1 MRSFPL
7 RLITPSSGV
16 TSPSTT
22 RTSVDLPAP
31 FGPSKVKIFPGLS
44 SSDTSE
50 RTRRYQKKPRHFPG
64 NQTCHVNFS
73 LAVVMKCYNIT
84 LLIFITMIGRIMLHK
99 KTLLFAAL
107 SAALWG
113 GATQAADAAVVASL
127 KPVGFIASAI
137 ADGVTETQVLLP
149 DGASEHDY
157 SLRPSDVKRLQNAD
171 LVVWVGPEMEA
182 FMQKPVSK
190 LPEAKQVT
198 IAQLEDVKPLL
209 MKSIHDDDDDHDHA
223 EKSDEDHHHGDF
235 NMHLWLSPEIARAT
249 AVAIHGKLVELMP
262 QSRAKLDANLKDFE
276 AQLASTETQVGNE
289 LAPLKGKGYFVFHDA
304 YGYFEKQFGLTPLGH
319 FTVNPE
325 IQPGAQRLH
334 EIRTQLVEQKATCVF
349 AEPQFRPAVVESVA
363 RGTSVRMGTLDPPG
377 TNIKLG
383 KTSYS
388 EFLNQ
393 LANQYASCLK
403 GD

>member
-1 MRSFPL
+1 
-7 RLITPSSGV
+7 
-16 TSPSTT
+16 
-22 RTSVDLPAP
+22 
-31 FGPSKVKIFPGLS
+31 
-44 SSDTSE
+44 
-50 RTRRYQKKPRHFPG
+50 
-64 NQTCHVNFS
+64 
-73 LAVVMKCYNIT
+73 
-84 LLIFITMIGRIMLHK
+84 MIGRIMLHK
-99 KTLLFAAL
+99 NTLLFAAL

-113 GATQAADAAVVASL
+113 SATQAANAAVVASL
-127 KPVGFIASAI
+127 KPLGFIASAI
-137 ADGVTETQVLLP
+137 ADGVTDTEVLLP

-157 SLRPSDVKRLQNAD
+157 SLRPSDVKRLQGAD
-171 LVVWVGPEMEA
+171 LVVWIGPEMEA
-182 FMQKPVSK
+182 FMEKSVKKIPT
-190 LPEAKQVT
+190 AKQLT
-198 IAQLEDVKPLL
+198 IAQLNDVKPLL
-209 MKSIHDDDDDHDHA
+209 MKGADDDDDDHGHNDA
-223 EKSDEDHHHGDF
+223 GNEKSDEHHHHGDY
-235 NMHLWLSPEIARAT
+235 NMHLWLSPEIARAS
-249 AVAIHGKLVELMP
+249 AVAIHEKLVELMP

-349 AEPQFRPAVVESVA
+349 AEPQFRPAVVEAVA
-363 RGTSVRMGTLDPPG
+363 RGTSVRMGTLDPLG

-388 EFLNQ
+388 AFLNQ

>member
-1 MRSFPL
+1 
-7 RLITPSSGV
+7 
-16 TSPSTT
+16 
-22 RTSVDLPAP
+22 
-31 FGPSKVKIFPGLS
+31 
-44 SSDTSE
+44 
-50 RTRRYQKKPRHFPG
+50 
-64 NQTCHVNFS
+64 
-73 LAVVMKCYNIT
+73 
-84 LLIFITMIGRIMLHK
+84 MIGRIMLHK
-99 KTLLFAAL
+99 NTLLFAAL

-113 GATQAADAAVVASL
+113 SATQAANAAVVASL
-127 KPVGFIASAI
+127 KPLGFIASAI
-137 ADGVTETQVLLP
+137 ADGVTDTEVLLP

-157 SLRPSDVKRLQNAD
+157 SLRPSDVKRLQGAD
-171 LVVWVGPEMEA
+171 LVVWIGPEMEA
-182 FMQKPVSK
+182 FMEKSVKNIPN
-190 LPEAKQVT
+190 AKQVT
-198 IAQLEDVKPLL
+198 IAQLNDVKPLL
-209 MKSIHDDDDDHDHA
+209 IKGADDDDDDHGHNDA
-223 EKSDEDHHHGDF
+223 GSEKSDEHHHHGDY
-235 NMHLWLSPEIARAT
+235 NMHLWLSPEIARAS
-249 AVAIHGKLVELMP
+249 AVAIHEKLVELMP

-363 RGTSVRMGTLDPPG
+363 RGTSVRMGTLDPLG

-388 EFLNQ
+388 EFLSQ